1 MFCFHCAFLCGIP
14 LGFGGIV
21 VLQPPVHFART
32 YFLSDPQEYSF
43 EMLYM
48 DVFKY
53 LNVSTVA
60 FAKSKQLCMAMIKP
74 LSSFPWQIV
83 FASSYWT
90 CCSLMAFSSS
100 TIFINCSEKTS
111 WGMLQLCIQKTR
123 LQRPTQMEQNMFCLY
138 S

>member
-14 LGFGGIV
+14 LGFGLIV
-21 VLQPPVHFART
+21 VWLSPVHIART

-60 FAKSKQLCMAMIKP
+60 FA
-74 LSSFPWQIV
+74 
-83 FASSYWT
+83 
-90 CCSLMAFSSS
+90 
-100 TIFINCSEKTS
+100 
-111 WGMLQLCIQKTR
+111 
-123 LQRPTQMEQNMFCLY
+123 
-138 S
+138 

>member
-14 LGFGGIV
+14 LGFGLIV
-21 VLQPPVHFART
+21 VWLPPVHIART

-60 FAKSKQLCMAMIKP
+60 FA
-74 LSSFPWQIV
+74 
-83 FASSYWT
+83 
-90 CCSLMAFSSS
+90 
-100 TIFINCSEKTS
+100 
-111 WGMLQLCIQKTR
+111 
-123 LQRPTQMEQNMFCLY
+123 
-138 S
+138 